1 MINYVLTSGGI
12 EYADKKMRDY
22 ASKAIAEIQSLPDNE
37 ARNSLIQLVQFTIDR
52 EK

>member
-1 MINYVLTSGGI
+1 
-12 EYADKKMRDY
+12 MRNY
-22 ASKAIAEIQSLPDNE
+22 ASNAIDEIKSLPETE